1 MSQYLAFYEEQIAE
15 ERREADGR
23 RQRFRE
29 MNQGERCVQRPWL
42 DPRDFSEI
50 VGADFGA
57 GRMHFHCL
65 YSGKDG
71 AAPLTQVASTI
82 ESFGSGSLL
91 VVERAHLAT
100 PQTHRSLAQP
110 FTADQLLDIYR
121 RALHAGVVLKL
132 FPHHHTRKARDWAAL
147 NCSDLVEFGK
157 SSDINDARGLA
168 HYVRWNNGVALCNP
182 PTSFAPSRQRTYGQK
197 VRKQSNIVLNAARA
211 RGYHGEVFATV
222 ACLAKQIDAACSS
235 PLSFVDYK
243 VAFSIASLVVSEID
257 GDPVRFAYD
266 GHSPGADF
274 FLKRVMLFSSVHHRG
289 GVARSNLFW
298 HRFRPF
304 LAKFAKRSGES
315 TKTDDQR
322 AYVKFSAFTPSKD
335 HVKRK
340 AWKAVRHE
348 VRAAYRLAATLSADL
363 PPYEVVEPAME
374 ISNGR

>member
-1 MSQYLAFYEEQIAE
+1 MSQFLAFYEEQIDQ
-15 ERREADGR
+15 ERREAEGR
-23 RQRFRE
+23 RQRFSE
-29 MNQGERCVQRPWL
+29 MNEAERCVQRPWL
-42 DPRDFSEI
+42 DPGVFSEI

-71 AAPLTQVASTI
+71 AVPLAQVASTV
-82 ESFGSGSLL
+82 ESFGSRTLL

-100 PQTHRSLAQP
+100 PQTQRSLAQP

-121 RALHAGVVLKL
+121 RAREAGVVLKL

-147 NCSDLVEFGK
+147 NRSELVEFGK

-168 HYVRWNNGVALCNP
+168 HYVRYNNGVALCNP
-182 PTSFAPSRQRTYGQK
+182 PASFAPSRQRTYGQK

-211 RGYHGEVFATV
+211 RGYHGEVFAAV
-222 ACLAKQIDAACSS
+222 ARLASEIDAACSS
-235 PLSFVDYK
+235 PHSFLDHK

-266 GHSPGADF
+266 GRAPGADF

-304 LAKFAKRSGES
+304 LAKFANGLGES
-315 TKTDDQR
+315 TKTDDRR
-322 AYVKFSAFTPSKD
+322 AYVKFSAFTPSQD
-335 HVKRK
+335 HVKRE

-348 VRAAYRLAATLSADL
+348 VRSAYRLAVTLSAGL
-363 PPYEVVEPAME
+363 PAHEVVEPEAE
-374 ISNGR
+374 LIYGR